1 MKIPFAVGIAVSA
14 AVGCVVIA
22 FFLKYLQRHTLRVF
36 IYYRLIF
43 GIIIIALAFFRRP
56 AG

>member
-1 MKIPFAVGIAVSA
+1 
-14 AVGCVVIA
+14 VIA